1 MASRRIILGAFAL
14 ATFVFA
20 AGTAGAK
27 EWTKVRIATEGA
39 YAPFNYVTP
48 EGELAGFEVD
58 LAKAICAE
66 LKIECEL
73 VQQDWDG
80 MIPALLARKY
90 DAIMASMS
98 MTDERKKRIDFS
110 DKYYNTPTRL
120 TVKKGSDID
129 GSVESLAGKKVGVQ
143 RETIQDRYASDVFEP
158 AGAEIVRYGTTDEAN
173 LDLVAG
179 RLDAR
184 LDDVVAISEGLL
196 DRPEGAD
203 FEFVGP
209 VFNDPKWFGPGVGV
223 GMRKGEDDLKAL
235 FNKGIAAVR
244 ANGKYAEIQG
254 KYFKFDVYGE

>member
-1 MASRRIILGAFAL
+1 MFTVGAAD
-14 ATFVFA
+14 
-20 AGTAGAK
+20 AK

-98 MTDERKKRIDFS
+98 MTEERKKRIDFS
-110 DKYYNTPTRL
+110 NKYYNTPTRL

-129 GSVESLAGKKVGVQ
+129 GSIESLSGKKVGVQ

-196 DRPEGAD
+196 DRPEGVD
-203 FEFVGP
+203 FELVGP

-223 GMRKGEDDLKAL
+223 GMRKGEDDLKEL
-235 FNKGIAAVR
+235 FNKGITAVR